1 MKTTLNLNGTLL
13 DISTPRIM
21 GILNVTPD
29 SFYSKSRTQ
38 SVEEVL
44 ERANKMITEG
54 ATFLDIGGYST
65 RPGAQDIPVQ
75 VELNRVLPVIE
86 ALSKYFPACFL
97 SIDTFRAEVAQ
108 QAVQAGACMVNDVSG
123 GNIDAAMFE
132 TVANLGVPYVLMH
145 SRGTPATMAQLT
157 DYENLT
163 LDIIDELQAKVHQL
177 RLLGVKDIIIDP
189 GLGFAKNREQN
200 FQLLNQLDA
209 LQIFGL
215 PLLVGVSRKSM
226 IWKTL
231 GIKPEDALN
240 GTTVLNTIAL
250 MKGANLLRVHDVK
263 EAAECIQ
270 LSAPF
275 IQSWS

>member
-1 MKTTLNLNGTLL
+1 
-13 DISTPRIM
+13 M

-123 GNIDAAMFE
+123 GNIDVAMFE

-145 SRGTPATMAQLT
+145 SRGTPATMSQLT

-263 EAAECIQ
+263 EATECIK